1 MSDLAHVH
9 GPVDYLIIEFQAARA
24 NGSMVEA
31 VLDLVDRGIIR
42 LYDVLVIQKD
52 ADGSFSG
59 VELSDLAQDHLG
71 GIAAFAGARSGLLGD
86 DDLAEAANAVAP
98 GAAAA
103 VLVYEN
109 TWAIP
114 FVAAAHSVG
123 AEFVAG
129 GRIAGADLMTALDTL
144 EALDG

>member
-1 MSDLAHVH
+1 MSDVAHVH
-9 GPVDYLIIEFQAARA
+9 GPVDYLIIEFEAARA

-42 LYDVLVIQKD
+42 LYDVVVIQKD
-52 ADGSFSG
+52 ADGTFSG

-98 GAAAA
+98 ARPLPCWSTRTRGRSPSSPRPTRWVPRSWPAAASPPP
-103 VLVYEN
+103 
-109 TWAIP
+109 T
-114 FVAAAHSVG
+114 S
-123 AEFVAG
+123 
-129 GRIAGADLMTALDTL
+129 
-144 EALDG
+144 

>member
-1 MSDLAHVH
+1 MSDVAHVH
-9 GPVDYLIIEFQAARA
+9 GPVDYLIIEFQAERA

-42 LYDVLVIQKD
+42 IYDVVVIEKD
-52 ADGSFSG
+52 ADGTFSG
-59 VELSDLAQDHLG
+59 VELTDLAQDHLG
-71 GIAAFAGARSGLLGD
+71 GIAAFAGASSGLLGD
-86 DDLAEAANAVAP
+86 DDLAEAANAIEP

-114 FVAAAHSVG
+114 FVTAAYSVG

-129 GRIAGADLMTALDTL
+129 GRIAGADLMTALD
-144 EALDG
+144 ALDALEN

>member
-9 GPVDYLIIEFQAARA
+9 GPVDYLIIEFQAERA

-42 LYDVLVIQKD
+42 LYDVLVIEKD
-52 ADGSFSG
+52 ADGTFSG
-59 VELSDLAQDHLG
+59 VELTDLAQDHLG

-129 GRIAGADLMTALDTL
+129 GRIAGADLMTALDAL
-144 EALDG
+144 EGLDG

>member
-1 MSDLAHVH
+1 MSDVAGVH
-9 GPVDYLIIEFQAARA
+9 GPVDYLIIEFQAERA
-24 NGSMVEA
+24 NGSMVDA

-42 LYDVLVIQKD
+42 IYDVMVIEKD
-52 ADGSFSG
+52 ADGTFSG
-59 VELSDLAQDHLG
+59 VELTDLAADHLG
-71 GIAAFAGARSGLLGD
+71 GIAAFAGASSGLLGD
-86 DDLAEAANAVAP
+86 DDLAEAANAIEP

-114 FVAAAHSVG
+114 FVAAAYSVG

-129 GRIAGADLMTALDTL
+129 GRIAGADLMTALD
-144 EALDG
+144 ALDALES